1 MSETLW
7 SSLLKTVKRF
17 LIGGSRNPEDK
28 SIFHKLSLIAFFAWV
43 GLGAD
48 GVSSSCYGPPEAF
61 LALKEH
67 PHLAIFVALATVIT
81 IFIVSTSYSHI
92 IELFP
97 TGGGGYLVASKLL
110 SPAVGMVSGCALVI
124 DYVLTI
130 TLSIAS
136 GTDAIFSFLP
146 SRLYGY
152 RLDFAL
158 FVLAVL
164 ILLNLRGTKESVV
177 PLVPVFLTFIA
188 THAIAIVYALVSHLS
203 NFTPVVTGVAE
214 EVRRT
219 TSTLGLGATI
229 FLVLKAYSMGAGTF
243 TGIEAV
249 SNGIPIL
256 REPKVKTAKHTML
269 YMAFSLSLMVVGL
282 MLAYLLFRVSFQ
294 DGKTLN
300 AVLFEGIT
308 LGWPS
313 PWGKTFLLVTLLSE
327 ATILVVA
334 AQTGFLDGPRVLS
347 NMALDRWM
355 PSRFANLSN
364 RLVTQNGILMMG
376 IGAFILMVFSKGSVA
391 FLIVLYSIN
400 VFITF
405 SLSQLG
411 MVRHWWKFRRR
422 EPRWL
427 KKLTI
432 NGIGLILTSF
442 ILVSVSVI
450 KFHEGGWLTIV
461 VTGSLASVAFLVK
474 RHYRRTGYLLRRLEG
489 LTEEVERSLTH
500 LPKREESKTV
510 YPDLSAQTAVILV
523 NGFNGLGLH
532 TLFNVLRLFGKSF
545 KNYVF
550 VEIGIIDAGVFKG
563 VEEMEAQKEH
573 VERELEKYLVYMR
586 GHGYYAE
593 SFCSFGIDPVEEV
606 VKIAPEILERFSQAV
621 FFGGKLVFAEDTF
634 ASRLL
639 HNNVIMEIQR
649 QFYRQGIPV
658 VVLPIRV

>member
-110 SPAVGMVSGCALVI
+110 SPSVGMVSGCALVI

-229 FLVLKAYSMGAGTF
+229 FLILKAYSMGAGTF

-308 LGWPS
+308 HRWPS

-376 IGAFILMVFSKGSVA
+376 IGALVLMIFSKGSVA

-427 KKLTI
+427 K
-432 NGIGLILTSF
+432 
-442 ILVSVSVI
+442 
-450 KFHEGGWLTIV
+450 
-461 VTGSLASVAFLVK
+461 
-474 RHYRRTGYLLRRLEG
+474 
-489 LTEEVERSLTH
+489 
-500 LPKREESKTV
+500 
-510 YPDLSAQTAVILV
+510 
-523 NGFNGLGLH
+523 
-532 TLFNVLRLFGKSF
+532 
-545 KNYVF
+545 
-550 VEIGIIDAGVFKG
+550 
-563 VEEMEAQKEH
+563 
-573 VERELEKYLVYMR
+573 
-586 GHGYYAE
+586 
-593 SFCSFGIDPVEEV
+593 
-606 VKIAPEILERFSQAV
+606 
-621 FFGGKLVFAEDTF
+621 
-634 ASRLL
+634 
-639 HNNVIMEIQR
+639 
-649 QFYRQGIPV
+649 
-658 VVLPIRV
+658 

>member
-28 SIFHKLSLIAFFAWV
+28 SIFHKLSLIAFCAWV

-110 SPAVGMVSGCALVI
+110 SPSVGMVSGCALVI

-229 FLVLKAYSMGAGTF
+229 FLILKAYSMGAGTF

-282 MLAYLLFRVSFQ
+282 LLAYLLFRVSFQ
-294 DGKTLN
+294 DGKTPN

-308 LGWPS
+308 HRWPS
-313 PWGKTFLLVTLLSE
+313 PWGKTFLLVTLLS
-327 ATILVVA
+327 
-334 AQTGFLDGPRVLS
+334 
-347 NMALDRWM
+347 
-355 PSRFANLSN
+355 
-364 RLVTQNGILMMG
+364 
-376 IGAFILMVFSKGSVA
+376 
-391 FLIVLYSIN
+391 
-400 VFITF
+400 
-405 SLSQLG
+405 
-411 MVRHWWKFRRR
+411 
-422 EPRWL
+422 
-427 KKLTI
+427 
-432 NGIGLILTSF
+432 
-442 ILVSVSVI
+442 
-450 KFHEGGWLTIV
+450 
-461 VTGSLASVAFLVK
+461 
-474 RHYRRTGYLLRRLEG
+474 
-489 LTEEVERSLTH
+489 
-500 LPKREESKTV
+500 
-510 YPDLSAQTAVILV
+510 
-523 NGFNGLGLH
+523 
-532 TLFNVLRLFGKSF
+532 
-545 KNYVF
+545 
-550 VEIGIIDAGVFKG
+550 
-563 VEEMEAQKEH
+563 
-573 VERELEKYLVYMR
+573 
-586 GHGYYAE
+586 
-593 SFCSFGIDPVEEV
+593 
-606 VKIAPEILERFSQAV
+606 
-621 FFGGKLVFAEDTF
+621 
-634 ASRLL
+634 
-639 HNNVIMEIQR
+639 
-649 QFYRQGIPV
+649 
-658 VVLPIRV
+658 

>member
-1 MSETLW
+1 
-7 SSLLKTVKRF
+7 
-17 LIGGSRNPEDK
+17 
-28 SIFHKLSLIAFFAWV
+28 
-43 GLGAD
+43 
-48 GVSSSCYGPPEAF
+48 
-61 LALKEH
+61 
-67 PHLAIFVALATVIT
+67 
-81 IFIVSTSYSHI
+81 
-92 IELFP
+92 
-97 TGGGGYLVASKLL
+97 
-110 SPAVGMVSGCALVI
+110 
-124 DYVLTI
+124 
-130 TLSIAS
+130 
-136 GTDAIFSFLP
+136 
-146 SRLYGY
+146 
-152 RLDFAL
+152 
-158 FVLAVL
+158 
-164 ILLNLRGTKESVV
+164 
-177 PLVPVFLTFIA
+177 
-188 THAIAIVYALVSHLS
+188 
-203 NFTPVVTGVAE
+203 
-214 EVRRT
+214 
-219 TSTLGLGATI
+219 
-229 FLVLKAYSMGAGTF
+229 MGAGTF

-532 TLFNVLRLFGKSF
+532 TLFNVLRLFGQSF

-550 VEIGIIDAGVFKG
+550 VEIGIIDAGVFK
-563 VEEMEAQKEH
+563 
-573 VERELEKYLVYMR
+573 
-586 GHGYYAE
+586 
-593 SFCSFGIDPVEEV
+593 
-606 VKIAPEILERFSQAV
+606 
-621 FFGGKLVFAEDTF
+621 
-634 ASRLL
+634 
-639 HNNVIMEIQR
+639 
-649 QFYRQGIPV
+649 
-658 VVLPIRV
+658 